1 MSLIKGEASIHGVR
15 EIVLTPAHNIYKDE
29 EGHAPTYSRRIR
41 FVNLDVLDETHTF
54 ELILFADTEE
64 ALTTTVLTTEEH

>member
-15 EIVLTPAHNIYKDE
+15 EIVLTPVCNIYKAE

-41 FVNLDVLDETHTF
+41 FVNLDVSDETHTF
-54 ELILFADTEE
+54 ELTLFADTEE
-64 ALTTTVLTTEEH
+64 ALTNIVLTTDGP